1 MRVTALVKIKASH
14 FCGRATEYKN
24 INEFTLVDHDKI
36 DKKKFYIDKK
46 CSRIIF
52 SDTTFLMFNSYADL
66 VANLETKVIKWVE
79 KNSGC
84 VDVRGRWDI
93 SVILEQIS
101 IYIES
106 GTMSNDDCE
115 NEDYE

>member
-14 FCGRATEYKN
+14 FCDRATEYKD
-24 INEFTLVDHDKI
+24 INEFTLVERDKI
-36 DKKKFYIDKK
+36 DKKKFFIDKK
-46 CSRIIF
+46 RSRIVF
-52 SDTTFLMFNSYADL
+52 DDTTFLTFNSYADL
-66 VANLETKVIKWVE
+66 VANLETKAIKWVE

-106 GTMSNDDCE
+106 GTMPED
-115 NEDYE
+115 EDYE